1 MAFADIKRISLNT
14 PKGVAKWPK
23 LTEPDYGTASFPK
36 PDGEYSTKLVW
47 NESDPAFQKFKQKMA
62 PYYAAAEAKAQAEFD
77 ALKKPQRDKL
87 GSLTMN
93 PLFTPVYDEDE
104 NPTGQVEMKV
114 KMTASGTTKFGPRK
128 GKQWSRKPDLY
139 DALGRKITKPVDI
152 WGGSEIIVSFSF
164 ADGGYFIPG
173 SGAAGLGLKLEA
185 VQIVTLRQGGE
196 RTAESH
202 GFKAEAG
209 GFSADDLADDTADST
224 TDDEFAGGSNDDAH
238 LPGEPS
244 GTADF

>member
-23 LTEPDYGTASFPK
+23 LTEPDYGNAMFPK
-36 PDGEYSTKLVW
+36 PDGEYSVKMVFD
-47 NESDPAFQKFKQKMA
+47 ESDPAFQKFKARMQ
-62 PYYAAAEAKAQAEFD
+62 PYYDAAEAKAQVEFE

-87 GSLTMN
+87 GSITMN
-93 PLFTPVYDEDE
+93 PLFTPIYDEDE
-104 NPTGQVEMKV
+104 NPTGQVEVKFTMK
-114 KMTASGTTKFGPRK
+114 AGGTTKKGPRA
-128 GKQWSRKPDLY
+128 GKKWERKPDLY
-139 DALGRKITKPVDI
+139 DALGRKVTKKVDI
-152 WGGSEIIVSFSF
+152 WGGSVLIISF
-164 ADGGYFIPG
+164 AFDEAGYFIPG
-173 SGAAGLGLKLEA
+173 SGAAGLSLKLDG

-224 TDDEFAGGSNDDAH
+224 DDDEFSGKGDDAH
-238 LPGEPS
+238 LPSEPA